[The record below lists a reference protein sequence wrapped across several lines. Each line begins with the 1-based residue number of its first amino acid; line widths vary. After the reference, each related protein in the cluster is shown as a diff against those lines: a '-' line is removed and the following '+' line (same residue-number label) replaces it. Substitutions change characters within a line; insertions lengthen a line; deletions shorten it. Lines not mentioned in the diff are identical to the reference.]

1 MARHAGKILAAC
13 LLAGLAAL
21 APRLLPR
28 PELPLSPSYSR
39 LVCDAR
45 GDILY
50 MSLSDDEKYRL
61 PVTLDNI
68 STEAVLASLLYEDK
82 YFYRHWGINPFS
94 LLRAFAQTYLSG
106 GRRVGAS
113 TITMQV
119 ARLAFGLRTSTAY
132 GKLRQMFM
140 ALRLEAHYSKREIL
154 EAYFRLAPYGANVEG
169 IEAAARVYF
178 HKTAAALN
186 PAESLLLAV
195 VPQNPSG
202 RYPAGTPGQRAELD
216 KARMRLRDVFLQK
229 DMLTEQQRRFLSLP
243 SRVYGPRRLPFKAPH
258 AVRFLL
264 GGDSGAGPLVTTLDM
279 RVQNNFEGIIRRF
292 AARGAAYGLRNAAA
306 LLVHWPGMEVRAH
319 IGSADFSNSA
329 IQGQVDGARAPRS
342 PGSTLKPFIYA
353 LAVDQGLIHPMS
365 LLADSPRSYAGYS
378 PENFDQGFRGPLP
391 AHVALKTSRN
401 IPAISLALQLKHPN
415 LYDLL
420 QQAGANLPQPELHY
434 GLSLV
439 LGGAEISMYK
449 LAELYAALANGGMWR
464 PALLARRPRSPVS
477 GLSPRRLFSPEAAFI
492 TLDML
497 GDPARSLP
505 AKNGRLPVYLKT
517 GTSNGFRDAWT
528 AGIFG
533 PYVLVV
539 WAGNF
544 DNSANPHLVGRRAAL
559 PLFEDLA
566 RSLNTMHDLEDHIR
580 RQQKGLNVVQSEV
593 CTATGDTDVRLC
605 PETSRTWFIPG
616 VSPIKNS
623 GVFRAIL
630 IDRGTGLRSCAENEN
645 SELVV
650 WEFWPSDMQRIFAR
664 AGIVKKPPPNWI
676 PGCAGA
682 KQRAKG
688 SPPEITVPKSGVTYR
703 MRLSEPK
710 RYALP
715 LAANCDADSKTLHW
729 FNGAQYIGS
738 VPAGAHLE
746 WIPPV
751 GVSRLRVVDD
761 TGRASA
767 VRLIVETVE

>member
-1 MARHAGKILAAC
+1 
-13 LLAGLAAL
+13 
-21 APRLLPR
+21 
-28 PELPLSPSYSR
+28 
-39 LVCDAR
+39 
-45 GDILY
+45 
-50 MSLSDDEKYRL
+50 
-61 PVTLDNI
+61 
-68 STEAVLASLLYEDK
+68 
-82 YFYRHWGINPFS
+82 
-94 LLRAFAQTYLSG
+94 
-106 GRRVGAS
+106 
-113 TITMQV
+113 
-119 ARLAFGLRTSTAY
+119 
-132 GKLRQMFM
+132 
-140 ALRLEAHYSKREIL
+140 
-154 EAYFRLAPYGANVEG
+154 
-169 IEAAARVYF
+169 
-178 HKTAAALN
+178 
-186 PAESLLLAV
+186 
-195 VPQNPSG
+195 
-202 RYPAGTPGQRAELD
+202 
-216 KARMRLRDVFLQK
+216 
-229 DMLTEQQRRFLSLP
+229 
-243 SRVYGPRRLPFKAPH
+243 
-258 AVRFLL
+258 
-264 GGDSGAGPLVTTLDM
+264 
-279 RVQNNFEGIIRRF
+279 
-292 AARGAAYGLRNAAA
+292 
-306 LLVHWPGMEVRAH
+306 
-319 IGSADFSNSA
+319 
-329 IQGQVDGARAPRS
+329 
-342 PGSTLKPFIYA
+342 
-353 LAVDQGLIHPMS
+353 
-365 LLADSPRSYAGYS
+365 
-378 PENFDQGFRGPLP
+378 
-391 AHVALKTSRN
+391 
-401 IPAISLALQLKHPN
+401 
-415 LYDLL
+415 
-420 QQAGANLPQPELHY
+420 
-434 GLSLV
+434 
-439 LGGAEISMYK
+439 
-449 LAELYAALANGGMWR
+449 
-464 PALLARRPRSPVS
+464 
-477 GLSPRRLFSPEAAFI
+477 
-492 TLDML
+492 ML

-580 RQQKGLNVVQSEV
+580 RQPKGLNVVQSEV